1 MVENDSEQTHCKRHK
16 EMQDLYGGEEAVS
29 TAAIGFQMPESDE
42 EYYETEE

>member
-1 MVENDSEQTHCKRHK
+1 MIPSRHIAKGNK
-16 EMQDLYGGEEAVS
+16 EMQDLYDGEEAVS